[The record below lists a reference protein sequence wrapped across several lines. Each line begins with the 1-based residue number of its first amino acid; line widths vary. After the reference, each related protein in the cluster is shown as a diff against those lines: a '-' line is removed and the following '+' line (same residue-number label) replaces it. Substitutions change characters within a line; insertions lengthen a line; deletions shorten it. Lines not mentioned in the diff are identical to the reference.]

1 MQPNYRFVILF
12 AAACLL
18 LFGSGERVAHAE
30 EGLRF
35 DLDGKQE
42 TILPLGYYSKAI
54 LGVKTDGYLL
64 ELKPT
69 EITNPT
75 VVPRFTP
82 LSQAAM
88 RGALMREFGRSFEVT
103 GTGSFLIVHPKGK
116 RDQWASRFEE
126 LYRSMLHFFKTR
138 GFPMQRTRFPLVG
151 IVFYSQ
157 SQYENYCRKVLREN
171 AKNTYGLYTPTSNRI
186 YLFDATQGSG
196 SNSSLWQ
203 ENLATVMHEAAHQ
216 TAFNT
221 GIHVRGAVTPA
232 WAAEGIGCLFEA
244 RGIYNAFHYTNQ
256 SDRINYGRLN
266 DYKQLVVKKAA
277 SQIQAIVASDRAFRA
292 DPYSSYA
299 AAWALTY
306 YLSEREQRNYV
317 RYLKVLAKRKPYEEY
332 SASERVRE
340 FTKFFGTDF
349 KMLATRLNRFLA
361 ESPST

>member
-1 MQPNYRFVILF
+1 
-12 AAACLL
+12 
-18 LFGSGERVAHAE
+18 
-30 EGLRF
+30 
-35 DLDGKQE
+35 
-42 TILPLGYYSKAI
+42 
-54 LGVKTDGYLL
+54 
-64 ELKPT
+64 
-69 EITNPT
+69 
-75 VVPRFTP
+75 
-82 LSQAAM
+82 
-88 RGALMREFGRSFEVT
+88 MREFGRSFEVT

-196 SNSSLWQ
+196 SNSSMWQ

-232 WAAEGIGCLFEA
+232 WVAEGIGCLFEA